1 MTSRKLRWTA
11 FAIALAMQVT
21 MVIAYGSM
29 TDWCFCAILDSEPSR
44 IPPPFVMRYLELATF
59 PATRVASGLG
69 VEPLFVLSLIGWFVA
84 LWLLLNAMVLA
95 ARLRLRPV
103 RVVAADRERRT
114 WLAPRETVRPLPL
127 LLMGI
132 VLIAAGM
139 TAGARYRR
147 AWLAEA
153 EHVFAATMS
162 AASAG
167 RPFPPGVQFSM
178 YERRG
183 DDYRSV
189 TPEPAYVAEP
199 DPSQSGDHP
208 LDRFVVP
215 YTYAGTLRFASG
227 ARYEFSV
234 LREADGWSVLLHQPM
249 RARRR

>member
-1 MTSRKLRWTA
+1 MTPRKLRWTA
-11 FAIALAMQVT
+11 FAIALAMQVA
-21 MVIAYGSM
+21 MVIAYGSI

-59 PATRVASGLG
+59 PATRVANGLG
-69 VEPLFVLSLIGWFVA
+69 VEPLFVFSLIGWFAA
-84 LWLLLNAMVLA
+84 LWVLLNAIAIV

-103 RVVAADRERRT
+103 RVAAAGRERQT
-114 WLAPRETVRPLPL
+114 WLAPRESVRPIHL

-153 EHVFAATMS
+153 ERVFAATMT

-167 RPFPPGVQFSM
+167 RPLPRGVHLSM

-183 DDYRSV
+183 DDYRSAN
-189 TPEPAYVAEP
+189 PEPAYVAEP
-199 DPSQSGDHP
+199 DPRQSGDHP

-234 LREADGWSVLLHQPM
+234 LREADGWSVLLHEPM
-249 RARRR
+249 RAPRR

>member
-1 MTSRKLRWTA
+1 MTPRKLRWTA
-11 FAIALAMQVT
+11 FAIALAMQVA
-21 MVIAYGSM
+21 MVIVYGSM

-69 VEPLFVLSLIGWFVA
+69 VEPLFVFSLIGWFVA
-84 LWLLLNAMVLA
+84 LWVLLNGMVFA

-103 RVVAADRERRT
+103 RDAGRERHR
-114 WLAPRETVRPLPL
+114 WLAPRQTVRPIHL

-139 TAGARYRR
+139 TVGARHRR

-153 EHVFAATMS
+153 ERVFAATMA

-167 RPFPPGVQFSM
+167 RPLAPGVQFSM

-183 DDYRSV
+183 DEYRSV
-189 TPEPAYVAEP
+189 APEPAYVAEP
-199 DPSQSGDHP
+199 DPHQSGDHP
-208 LDRFVVP
+208 LDLFVAP
-215 YTYAGTLRFASG
+215 YTYAGSLRFASG

-234 LREADGWSVLLHQPM
+234 LREKNGWSVLVHQPM
-249 RARRR
+249 RAPRR